1 MKKNSKKVN
10 DNKEIE
16 TERDESK
23 RIKDRLKELE
33 ILKNAGKIEELYK
46 QALSIVKLKLT
57 QDFSKFRI

>member
-10 DNKEIE
+10 DNQEIE